1 MTDPL
6 LNSAFDD
13 YIDPAEEHATLVQFL
28 GQTYSE
34 ISKYDSHLVSVNP
47 FLAPKK
53 QEFERTAERVL
64 NERKAVTFQNQIPQN
79 IQYTPQHHQH
89 VVENRPYIDTGK
101 PPSPPA
107 SDDPNQMEFS
117 FDNSITAKTINTKLE
132 DLDKKIKR
140 LDMMVSKVLLY
151 LESHESQDKQ

>member
-6 LNSAFDD
+6 LNSAFDE

-53 QEFERTAERVL
+53 QEFEKTAQMVL
-64 NERKAVTFQNQIPQN
+64 NETKNKVQQNN
-79 IQYTPQHHQH
+79 TPTYHL
-89 VVENRPYIDTGK
+89 
-101 PPSPPA
+101 PPA
-107 SDDPNQMEFS
+107 PPPHHVLVNQPANPPFVDLGRPPTPPPLNDPNQMEFS
-117 FDNSITAKTINTKLE
+117 FDNSVTAKSINEKLE
-132 DLDKKIKR
+132 KIK
-140 LDMMVSKVLLY
+140 L
-151 LESHESQDKQ
+151 